1 MSSSHMS
8 SADQL
13 KLLLGLP
20 EDSYGANSVDTLTLM
35 KAANVLEDCAHR
47 RSDKPD
53 PLSTT

>member
-1 MSSSHMS
+1 MS